1 MCAHMD
7 SVPIPAL
14 PRQHLSAWENS
25 GCGQRTVACSD
36 ENGGALV
43 KEGLARGSGGSH
55 DMLVSVCHGP
65 SQDRREKEGRVLE

>member
-1 MCAHMD
+1 MGNGQL
-7 SVPIPAL
+7 PAVMKTE
-14 PRQHLSAWENS
+14 A
-25 GCGQRTVACSD
+25 
-36 ENGGALV
+36 ALV